1 MADKKLVD
9 LELQVLYSPCYRT
22 KILALLVRKYLLSLA
37 ENEGA
42 FKQKSIADPVLR
54 AFALTNLARD
64 PKAGGRMRWKI
75 GIDNLWRNMGIIGGF
90 DLGQGLQAPAS
101 QLGLSFKRDAFF
113 VQGGKSRFIRQVSR
127 TLANWRSVCVLY

>member
-1 MADKKLVD
+1 M
-9 LELQVLYSPCYRT
+9 
-22 KILALLVRKYLLSLA
+22 
-37 ENEGA
+37 
-42 FKQKSIADPVLR
+42 LR

-64 PKAGGRMRWKI
+64 PKAGRMRWKI

-127 TLANWRSVCVLY
+127 ILANWCSVYVLYEDKRTNTGT